1 MRRAAAAAFVIA
13 GLAGAARAQE
23 ADVAAASRIAR
34 VTVYEDRAL
43 VTRVAKV
50 AVPSGVARVRFEHLP
65 TSIDVD
71 SLRARAGVGAAN
83 ARILGI
89 AVETVHLAREARA
102 ALQQAQDALTA
113 ATRKREAAEM
123 ALQEARD
130 RWDLLRSLRATTV
143 ERTGRSLGEGT
154 NPDVASIKSM
164 LEFVGSEAA
173 DARREVTEA
182 TTAVEQA
189 KAEEDAARRRVGEVE
204 GGAARSELRVIVSV
218 ATQSAADADVSL
230 QYLVPGASWRP
241 VYDVRVAED
250 FGGVSLGLSAIVQQ
264 RTGEDWGDVDLELTT
279 ARPSAGAAPPEPEPW
294 RVDLRHEE
302 SGGFVRMRKAAPKAD
317 ASAAV
322 ELMDKDEDAYAPEIR
337 RSGLVVAFQ
346 AQKRE
351 TVRAGADPAR
361 VALGRFDLD
370 PSVRWTAFPRVTKD
384 VFVTTKLVNTTG
396 TPLPAGE
403 ARVFVGPDFTGRMA
417 LADWGMGKE
426 VDVGLGVD
434 REVEAERE
442 ALVKQRSTEG
452 IFSKDTV
459 HERGFRITVTN
470 HRARSI
476 DVRLL
481 DQIPVSA
488 DEDIEVELTETSLA
502 FAKLPER
509 EEETNKARGV
519 LEWRFGVAAQAKQ
532 EVRFAFTVTHPK
544 STPIVGFDD

>member
-1 MRRAAAAAFVIA
+1 MAVIETEKLTKYYGPHRGVVEVDLAVEEGEIYGFLGPNGA
-13 GLAGAARAQE
+13 GKTTTIRLLLDLLRPTSG
-23 ADVAAASRIAR
+23 
-34 VTVYEDRAL
+34 RAL
-43 VTRVAKV
+43 V
-50 AVPSGVARVRFEHLP
+50 F
-65 TSIDVD
+65 
-71 SLRARAGVGAAN
+71 
-83 ARILGI
+83 GI
-89 AVETVHLAREARA
+89 E
-102 ALQQAQDALTA
+102 
-113 ATRKREAAEM
+113 
-123 ALQEARD
+123 
-130 RWDLLRSLRATTV
+130 
-143 ERTGRSLGEGT
+143 
-154 NPDVASIKSM
+154 
-164 LEFVGSEAA
+164 
-173 DARREVTEA
+173 
-182 TTAVEQA
+182 TTADPVA
-189 KAEEDAARRRVGEVE
+189 IHRRIGYLPGEFALFDRLT
-204 GGAARSELRVIVSV
+204 GAQTIEYFGNLR
-218 ATQSAADADVSL
+218 
-230 QYLVPGASWRP
+230 
-241 VYDVRVAED
+241 
-250 FGGVSLGLSAIVQQ
+250 GGVDPLYQA
-264 RTGEDWGDVDLELTT
+264 DL
-279 ARPSAGAAPPEPEPW
+279 
-294 RVDLRHEE
+294 
-302 SGGFVRMRKAAPKAD
+302 
-317 ASAAV
+317 
-322 ELMDKDEDAYAPEIR
+322 
-337 RSGLVVAFQ
+337 VA
-346 AQKRE
+346 
-351 TVRAGADPAR
+351 
-361 VALGRFDLD
+361 RFDLD